1 MAKIIT
7 VAHQK
12 GGVGKSTL
20 ALNLAYRFAREVPT
34 ALTDMDPQG
43 STSRLKGMKGTIDV
57 LDFKSVEQL
66 KSQPFQVIFIDT
78 APYLNKNLVEVFVQS
93 DFVLIPTKAGL
104 TDMMAISSTVALIRQ
119 ARERNADL
127 KAAIVLNMVKPRTS
141 LTKGALEVLEEY
153 ELPILSNIG
162 DRVSF
167 VSTFLTG
174 GVSSGT
180 DLQAKAEIEQLSQEI
195 LNLL

>member
-7 VAHQK
+7 IAHQK

-20 ALNLAYRFAREVPT
+20 ALNLAYRFARELPT

-43 STSRLKGMKGTIDV
+43 STSLLKEIAQG
-57 LDFKSVEQL
+57 LDIITYQDMEALRNAPYQA
-66 KSQPFQVIFIDT
+66 IFIDT
-78 APYLNKNLVEVFVQS
+78 PPYLNKNLVEVFVQS
-93 DFVLIPTKAGL
+93 DLVLIPTKAGL
-104 TDMMAISSTVALIRQ
+104 TDMMAIRATITLITE
-119 ARERNADL
+119 ARGRNKDL

-153 ELPILSNIG
+153 QLPILSNIG
-162 DRVSF
+162 DRVSY

-180 DLQAKAEIEQLSQEI
+180 DGQAKAEIEQLTQEI